1 MSLLFDA
8 TEIRRRKAKS
18 RNTNRKHSEP
28 RKRTPNIDSLVESIG
43 ELPVVVEIPIEY
55 DMNDDIDIDNR
66 HELVRFNVLAGEKLN
81 AEDILRHINNA
92 IGPWTIPFERIR
104 IIVRTNDAAFK
115 VLEEDVHWDTIDLAQ
130 CYIKFRYPELLL
142 IRVAL

>member
-8 TEIRRRKAKS
+8 TENRRRKAKS

-55 DMNDDIDIDNR
+55 DMNDDINNR
-66 HELVRFNVLAGEKLN
+66 PELIRFNVLAGEKLN

-92 IGPWTIPFERIR
+92 LLEDGRVPFEHFR
-104 IIVRTNDAAFK
+104 IIMRMNDDIFK
-115 VLEEDVHWDTIDLAQ
+115 VVEEDVHWDTIDLAQ
-130 CYIKFRYPELLL
+130 CYIKFRDTELLL

>member
-8 TEIRRRKAKS
+8 TENRRRKAKS

-55 DMNDDIDIDNR
+55 DMNDDI
-66 HELVRFNVLAGEKLN
+66 LVITYNCGV
-81 AEDILRHINNA
+81 I
-92 IGPWTIPFERIR
+92 
-104 IIVRTNDAAFK
+104 
-115 VLEEDVHWDTIDLAQ
+115 
-130 CYIKFRYPELLL
+130 
-142 IRVAL
+142 